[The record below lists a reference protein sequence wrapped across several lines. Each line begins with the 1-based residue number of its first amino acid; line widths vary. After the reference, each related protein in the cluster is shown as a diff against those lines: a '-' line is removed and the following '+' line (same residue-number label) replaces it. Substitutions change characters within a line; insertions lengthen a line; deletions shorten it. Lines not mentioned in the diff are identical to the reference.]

1 MWDVGTSCAEN
12 VHGGT
17 ASAEIRIV
25 QEKRISCQARRYFRW
40 IVERL
45 RVKGCSRFG
54 KSSCQPSEAHVKSNR
69 IMASEKIPIAL
80 GADHAGYRLKERLR
94 AYLSD
99 KGYQVE
105 DLGTHSEQSA
115 DYPDFAAR
123 VAEQV
128 QAQKAKFGVLVCGT
142 GIGMAMAANKMP
154 GIRASACNDTLAAL
168 MSRSHNDANIL
179 TLGSRTVDEPTA
191 RKILDVWLSTPFA
204 GGRHQR
210 RVRKI
215 QKLENH

>member
-1 MWDVGTSCAEN
+1 MS
-12 VHGGT
+12 
-17 ASAEIRIV
+17 SAKT
-25 QEKRISCQARRYFRW
+25 Q
-40 IVERL
+40 
-45 RVKGCSRFG
+45 
-54 KSSCQPSEAHVKSNR
+54 
-69 IMASEKIPIAL
+69 IAL

-105 DLGTHSEQSA
+105 DLGTYSEQSS

-142 GIGMAMAANKMP
+142 GIGMAIAANKMP
-154 GIRASACNDTLAAL
+154 GIRASACNDTVAAL

-179 TLGSRTVDEPTA
+179 ALGSRAVDEATA
-191 RKILDVWLSTPFA
+191 RNILDVWLSTPFA

-215 QKLENH
+215 RKLENH

>member
-1 MWDVGTSCAEN
+1 MS
-12 VHGGT
+12 
-17 ASAEIRIV
+17 SAKT
-25 QEKRISCQARRYFRW
+25 Q
-40 IVERL
+40 
-45 RVKGCSRFG
+45 
-54 KSSCQPSEAHVKSNR
+54 
-69 IMASEKIPIAL
+69 IAL

-128 QAQKAKFGVLVCGT
+128 QAQKATFGVLVCGT

-154 GIRASACNDTLAAL
+154 GIRASTCNDTVAAL

-179 TLGSRTVDEPTA
+179 ALGSRTVDEATA
-191 RKILDVWLSTPFA
+191 RNILDVWLSTPFA

-215 QKLENH
+215 RKLDNH

>member
-1 MWDVGTSCAEN
+1 MRTSCAESGR
-12 VHGGT
+12 GGT

-25 QEKRISCQARRYFRW
+25 QEKRISCQARRCFSR

-45 RVKGCSRFG
+45 RVKGFSRFG
-54 KSSCQPSEAHVKSNR
+54 KSSCQLSEAHVKSNR
-69 IMASEKIPIAL
+69 IMSSEKIPIAL

-115 DYPDFAAR
+115 DYPDFAAG
-123 VAEQV
+123 VAEKV
-128 QAQKAKFGVLVCGT
+128 HTQKARFGVLVCGT

-168 MSRSHNDANIL
+168 LSRSHNDANIL

-191 RKILDVWLSTPFA
+191 RNILDVWLSTPFA
-204 GGRHQR
+204 GGRHRR